1 MHAEVRTVWAGGAQL
16 GEGPVWDAR
25 SGALWFVDI
34 KGRLVHRYEPETGEV
49 ASWSAPAQ
57 VGWVL
62 PSDDGRFIAG
72 LQSGLARFDPATGGF
87 EPLADVEPDLP
98 GNRLNDATVGPDG
111 VIWFGSMDDG
121 ERQATGRV
129 YRFDGRRV
137 AVTGIAPVTI
147 TNGPALSPD
156 GRTLYH
162 VDTLAG
168 VVHAI
173 PVAVDGTTGEAR
185 EFVRIDPAHG
195 NPDGVTVDSAGNV
208 WVGLW
213 GGWCARCYAPDGSL
227 RREVR
232 LPTAN
237 VTKVA
242 LGGADLKTAYV
253 TTASIGLADAALA
266 AQPEAGGLFA
276 FEVDVPGQRPP
287 LARSGCA

>member
-1 MHAEVRTVWAGGAQL
+1 
-16 GEGPVWDAR
+16 
-25 SGALWFVDI
+25 
-34 KGRLVHRYEPETGEV
+34 
-49 ASWSAPAQ
+49 
-57 VGWVL
+57 
-62 PSDDGRFIAG
+62 
-72 LQSGLARFDPATGGF
+72 
-87 EPLADVEPDLP
+87 
-98 GNRLNDATVGPDG
+98 
-111 VIWFGSMDDG
+111 
-121 ERQATGRV
+121 
-129 YRFDGRRV
+129 
-137 AVTGIAPVTI
+137 
-147 TNGPALSPD
+147 
-156 GRTLYH
+156 
-162 VDTLAG
+162 LAG